1 MKPLET
7 KLKKLKLK
15 TKALVTKKLLILSMA
30 VRISQEKFNHKQ
42 ANDVCNYYGGLN
54 GTTSE
59 KVKRLEMEV
68 KPIIE
73 ETKEVSDIE

>member
-1 MKPLET
+1 
-7 KLKKLKLK
+7 
-15 TKALVTKKLLILSMA
+15 MA